1 MLYPSNNQCS
11 SQEEADPPL
20 DYFDY
25 FYAKMV
31 TWEHLFMFPN
41 AGFLLSRAICHLL
54 PIRILI
60 NR

>member
-1 MLYPSNNQCS
+1 V
-11 SQEEADPPL
+11 

-31 TWEHLFMFPN
+31 TWENLFMFSN
-41 AGFLLSRAICHLL
+41 AGFLLSRALCNLL

-60 NR
+60 NRLKKACPINPKK